1 MATFQTDIATA
12 QQPGANFPG
21 GATSGLVD
29 NPGGF
34 NDPVKELGTSSVVT
48 AVYTM
53 AGTEAVNDIIQI
65 VLLGMGAIVSPEST
79 VANDGA
85 ATTLTIEVG
94 DTDTVGGTVSA
105 DPKRYSDSVSVA
117 VATTTVPTPFT
128 GGTVVAAPA
137 EITDDPVWIQAKIL
151 TVGTPVAGKVLV
163 FRLRLTDNR

>member
-1 MATFQTDIATA
+1 MATLQTDIAAA

-21 GATSGLVD
+21 GASDGLVD

-34 NDPVKELGTSSVVT
+34 NDPVKELGTESVVT
-48 AVYTM
+48 ATYTM
-53 AGTEAVNDIIQI
+53 TGDEAVNDVIQI

-94 DTDTVGGTVSA
+94 DTDTVGGTVTP
-105 DPKRYSDSVSVA
+105 DPKRYSDSISVA
-117 VATTTVPTPFT
+117 AATTTVPTPFS
-128 GGTVVAAPA
+128 GGTTVAAPA
-137 EITDDPVWIQAKIL
+137 QLTDDPVWIQAKIL
-151 TVGTPVAGKVLV
+151 TVGTPVEGKVLV

>member
-1 MATFQTDIATA
+1 MATLQTDIAA
-12 QQPGANFPG
+12 NQQPGANFPG
-21 GATSGLVD
+21 GADGLTPQ
-29 NPGGF
+29 PGGF
-34 NDPVKELGTSSVVT
+34 NDPVYELGSASVVT
-48 AVYTM
+48 ATYTM
-53 AGTEAVNDIIQI
+53 TGNEAVNDVIQI

-85 ATTLTIEVG
+85 ATTLTIQVG

-117 VATTTVPTPFT
+117 AATTTVPTPFT
-128 GGTVVAAPA
+128 GGTTVAAPA
-137 EITDDPVWIQAKIL
+137 EITDDPVWVQAKIL